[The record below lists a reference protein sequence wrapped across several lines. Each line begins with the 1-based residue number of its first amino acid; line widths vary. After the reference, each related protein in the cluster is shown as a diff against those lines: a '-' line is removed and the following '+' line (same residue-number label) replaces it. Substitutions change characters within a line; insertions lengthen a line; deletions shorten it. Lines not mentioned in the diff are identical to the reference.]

1 MSAQS
6 DQRTGLVYGFVAYGL
21 WGVLPLYW
29 HLLSAASPT
38 EILAS
43 RMAWSL
49 PVALIMLAALR
60 RWSWIRPLLR
70 QPKRLGLVVVAAAVI
85 SVNWYL
91 YIWAVN
97 SGHVLEAS
105 LGYFINPLVSIAFGV
120 IFLRERLRPLQW
132 AAVGVGTLAVLIMAV
147 AYGRVPWIALLLAFS
162 FATYG
167 LVKKG
172 IQLGGIEGFGTETAI
187 QFLPALACLVLLGVR
202 GESGFVSGGIGQSA
216 LLAGSGLATAL
227 PLIAF
232 GMAAVRL
239 PLSMLGM
246 LQYLAPTFQFVLG
259 ITVFHEAMPPE
270 RWTGFVLVWLALAFL
285 TWDALRTARS
295 SRTALATARAS
306 AARSSAA
313 GAVAE
318 GAGPAAVAATPD
330 GSIAT
335 PDGSIGTTDGPAAAP
350 TAEPTSAPHEPTGAP
365 HESAGAPAAEP
376 TAGTAASPTASPTK
390 P

>member
-21 WGVLPLYW
+21 WGFLPLYW
-29 HLLSAASPT
+29 HLLSAASAT

-49 PVALIMLAALR
+49 PVVLVMLAALR

-70 QPKRLGLVVVAAAVI
+70 QPKRLGLIVIAAAVI

-97 SGHVLEAS
+97 TGHVLEAS

-120 IFLRERLRPLQW
+120 LFLRERLRPLQW
-132 AAVGVGTLAVLIMAV
+132 TAVGVGTLAVLIMAI
-147 AYGRVPWIALLLAFS
+147 AYGRVPWIALALAFS
-162 FATYG
+162 FATYS

-172 IQLGGIEGFGTETAI
+172 IKLGGIEGFSTETAI

-202 GESGFVSGGIGQSA
+202 GESGLVSGGIGQA
-216 LLAGSGLATAL
+216 LLLAGSGLATAL

-239 PLSMLGM
+239 PLSVLGM

-259 ITVFHEAMPPE
+259 LTVFHETMPPE
-270 RWTGFVLVWLALAFL
+270 RWAGFALVWLALAVL

-295 SRTALATARAS
+295 SRAALATARAS
-306 AARSSAA
+306 AAE
-313 GAVAE
+313 AVAE
-318 GAGPAAVAATPD
+318 GAGPEAVAE
-330 GSIAT
+330 
-335 PDGSIGTTDGPAAAP
+335 AAA
-350 TAEPTSAPHEPTGAP
+350 TEPSPSPSP
-365 HESAGAPAAEP
+365 SPA
-376 TAGTAASPTASPTK
+376 K